1 MLADRKKKFFK
12 KLLSQMLDGV
22 LTVDSR
28 SMDESNGLRITHSD
42 PSDRAIA
49 ELGSTFSLRMQERK
63 GGLIRKIETALE
75 RIEEGTYGICEEC
88 EKVISEKRLKA
99 RPVTTL
105 CIECKREQEEDER
118 SREL

>member
-1 MLADRKKKFFK
+1 MLSDTKKEYFK
-12 KLLSQMLDGV
+12 KLLSQMLDEV

-28 SMDESNGLRITHSD
+28 SMDEPDGSGITHSD

-63 GGLIRKIETALE
+63 GGLIRKIEKALE
-75 RIEEGTYGICEEC
+75 RIEDGTYGICEEC

-105 CIECKREQEEDER
+105 CIECKREQEEYER

>member
-1 MLADRKKKFFK
+1 MLSDTKKEYFK
-12 KLLSQMLDGV
+12 KLLSQMLDEV

-28 SMDESNGLRITHSD
+28 SMDESDGSRITQSD

-49 ELGSTFSLRMQERK
+49 ELGSTFSLRMKERK
-63 GGLIRKIETALE
+63 GGLIRKLEAALE
-75 RIEEGTYGICEEC
+75 RIEDGTYGICEEC

-105 CIECKREQEEDER
+105 CIECKTEQEEHER
-118 SREL
+118 SRE